1 VRASVTGAF
10 LAVLFAACAS
20 APVYLTDL
28 EGQVYTDVNA
38 VLDDLDCTEGIMV
51 SHIGEGATNE
61 QDVIES
67 ARDEVRRNIGAEVE
81 QAEQRGQ
88 HIWLLATGSDRVLG
102 ALDTRG
108 GMAFCE

>member
-1 VRASVTGAF
+1 
-10 LAVLFAACAS
+10 
-20 APVYLTDL
+20 
-28 EGQVYTDVNA
+28 VNA
-38 VLDDLDCTEGIMV
+38 VLDDLDCTERIVVFHVGRGT
-51 SHIGEGATNE
+51 SDE
-61 QDVIES
+61 QEVIQS
-67 ARDEVRRNIGAEVE
+67 ARDDVRRNIGAEVE

>member
-1 VRASVTGAF
+1 M
-10 LAVLFAACAS
+10 AVLFAACTS
-20 APVYLTDL
+20 APLYLTDL

-38 VLDDLDCTEGIMV
+38 VLDDLDCTERIVVFHVGRGT
-51 SHIGEGATNE
+51 SDE
-61 QDVIES
+61 QEVIQS
-67 ARDEVRRNIGAEVE
+67 ARDDVRRNIGAEVE